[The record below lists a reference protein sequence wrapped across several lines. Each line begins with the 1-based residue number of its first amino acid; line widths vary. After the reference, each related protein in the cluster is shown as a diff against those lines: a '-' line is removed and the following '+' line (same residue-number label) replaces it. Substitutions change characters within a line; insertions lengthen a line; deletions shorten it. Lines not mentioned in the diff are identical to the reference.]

1 MKYTTA
7 AATVLPLALA
17 AELSSR
23 QLTDITFELS
33 DFKASCEDYNG
44 YGGYDYY
51 CTPDFGIGCDVSGSS
66 TDGTLPAV
74 PEMGCGTYKVTV
86 ETKNGGGLY
95 LTVYLRMDEVIG
107 THVIDASDLAT
118 TEEADGSGKSLQSY
132 VGETSFTI
140 DTYVSGSGS
149 TTLPSSMETA
159 TATTASTASASGATT
174 QVLTTSS
181 AASAETSGSATTG
194 TTTSS
199 AASST
204 ETSGALHEGVWTG
217 ALLLCGLIG
226 FAL

>member
-1 MKYTTA
+1 MTA
-7 AATVLPLALA
+7 VQISTDKSTQ
-17 AELSSR
+17 SSYEINIR
-23 QLTDITFELS
+23 S
-33 DFKASCEDYNG
+33 SNR
-44 YGGYDYY
+44 
-51 CTPDFGIGCDVSGSS
+51 PDFGIGCDVSGPS

-86 ETKNGGGLY
+86 ETKDGGGLY

-140 DTYVSGSGS
+140 DTYVSDSGS

-181 AASAETSGSATTG
+181 AASAETSGSAATG

-204 ETSGALHEGVWTG
+204 ETSGALHEGVWIG

>member
-1 MKYTTA
+1 MG
-7 AATVLPLALA
+7 
-17 AELSSR
+17 
-23 QLTDITFELS
+23 
-33 DFKASCEDYNG
+33 ASA
-44 YGGYDYY
+44 
-51 CTPDFGIGCDVSGSS
+51 
-66 TDGTLPAV
+66 DGTLPAV
-74 PEMGCGTYKVTV
+74 PEMQCGTYKVTV
-86 ETKNGGGLY
+86 ETKDGGGLY

-140 DTYVSGSGS
+140 DTYVSDSGS
-149 TTLPSSMETA
+149 TTLPSTMETA

-181 AASAETSGSATTG
+181 AASAETTESATTG

-204 ETSGALHEGVWTG
+204 ETSGALREGVWTG